1 MSDDVTDDDVVQDDQ
16 SGDEAAVQPFELS
29 PIPRAKSIRKYT
41 AQAASVRSSATI
53 GSLLGDVYY
62 AVISIAI
69 AIGVALGASQAMRV
83 ALPPEPDIRSPLNL
97 SLASLVI
104 VILIALGGVVLSL
117 AGRLG
122 PVGAGGAEAAWW
134 LGLPVDRRGLLR
146 PSARRLPVL
155 AGLVVAVIVALLDA
169 GLLADQGSRV
179 VRVASA
185 SALVAAGIVLVA
197 AVGQS
202 ASVSR
207 RAIAFLGD
215 VLLFL
220 APVVA
225 VVLASVGST
234 TNEVPAPPWWLVGVL
249 VVVAVALAY
258 LVDSRLGRMPSRTLR
273 ESGSV
278 ATQAAGAVVSMDSR
292 ELGRALTD
300 GAAAPVRRWTSRL
313 RTARGPA
320 SALVT
325 ADIVVLRR
333 SARHVVQLFVAA
345 LVPVLVSSVPELASP
360 FGVLLSLLVAGYV
373 AMSATGE
380 GARRAEMAPILD
392 RLLPIEAQSVRRL
405 RMIVPAGAMALWS
418 VVAFAAVGRWAS
430 DVPNWIVLGL
440 IATPVWAAAAVR
452 SSYRPAPDWGGALV
466 STPMGALPTGV
477 ATVLARGPDVVVLG
491 LLPVWIAV
499 LLRTINTPLMI
510 AQIVLS
516 AIAVAIASSIKKGSL
531 MERMMDA
538 QENAKAGAAR

>member
-1 MSDDVTDDDVVQDDQ
+1 MTDAAADESELDDQ
-16 SGDEAAVQPFELS
+16 SYDDPAVQPFELGAVPS
-29 PIPRAKSIRKYT
+29 AKSIRKFT
-41 AQAASVRSSATI
+41 AQAGNARGGASI

-69 AIGVALGASQAMRV
+69 SIGVALGFAQAMRV
-83 ALPPEPDIRSPLNL
+83 ALPGEPDIKSPLTL
-97 SLASLVI
+97 SLATLVV
-104 VILIALGGVVLSL
+104 VILIGIAGIVLSL

-146 PSARRLPVL
+146 PSARRLPLL
-155 AGLVVAVIVALLDA
+155 AGLVVAILVALLDS
-169 GLLADQGSRV
+169 GLLADDGG
-179 VRVASA
+179 RVARVTA
-185 SALVAAGIVLVA
+185 AGALIAAGIVLVA
-197 AVGQS
+197 GIGQS

-207 RAIAFLGD
+207 RAIALVGD

-220 APVVA
+220 APVAA
-225 VVLASVGST
+225 VVLASTGFSVDRIPS
-234 TNEVPAPPWWLVGVL
+234 PPWWVVGLFL
-249 VVVAVALAY
+249 VVVAGLAY
-258 LVDSRLGRMPSRTLR
+258 LVDTRLSRMPERTLR

-278 ATQAAGAVVSMDSR
+278 ASQAAGAVVSMDSR

-300 GAAAPVRRWTSRL
+300 GAAQPVRRWTSRL

-325 ADIVVLRR
+325 ADLVVLRR

-345 LVPVLVSSVPELASP
+345 LVPVLVSTVPQLASP
-360 FGVLLSLLVAGYV
+360 FGVLLAVLVAGYV

-392 RLLPIEAQSVRRL
+392 RLLPIDAKSVRRL
-405 RMIVPAGAMALWS
+405 RMIVPAAAMLLWS
-418 VVAFAAVGRWAS
+418 IVAFAAVGRWAS
-430 DVPNWIVLGL
+430 NVPDWIALGVVS
-440 IATPVWAAAAVR
+440 TPVWAAAAVR

-477 ATVLARGPDVVVLG
+477 ATVLARGPDLVVLG
-491 LLPVWIAV
+491 LLPVWIAI
-499 LLRTINTPLMI
+499 LLRTVNTPLMFVQI
-510 AQIVLS
+510 ALS
-516 AIAVAIASSIKKGSL
+516 AIAVAVASSIKKGSL

-538 QENAKAGAAR
+538 QEATKAGAGR

>member
-1 MSDDVTDDDVVQDDQ
+1 MDDGTVDGTDD
-16 SGDEAAVQPFELS
+16 EPAVQPYELGAV
-29 PIPRAKSIRKYT
+29 PGARSIRRYT
-41 AQAASVRSSATI
+41 AQAASARSDATI

-69 AIGVALGASQAMRV
+69 SIGVALGASQAMRV
-83 ALPPEPDIRSPLNL
+83 ALPPEPDISSPLSL
-97 SLASLVI
+97 SLASLVV
-104 VILIALGGVVLSL
+104 VILIALGGTVLSL

-146 PSARRLPVL
+146 PSSRRLPLL
-155 AGLVVAVIVALLDA
+155 AGFVGAVIVALLDA
-169 GLLADQGSRV
+169 GLLADEGSRV
-179 VRVASA
+179 ARVASA
-185 SALVAAGIVLVA
+185 SALVAAGIVLLA

-207 RAIAFLGD
+207 RAIAFVGD

-220 APVVA
+220 APVAA
-225 VVLASVGST
+225 VVLASLGWSVDR
-234 TNEVPAPPWWLVGVL
+234 VPGPPWWLVVVLLL
-249 VVVAVALAY
+249 VVVGLAF
-258 LVDSRLGRMPSRTLR
+258 LVDTRLGRMPEKTLR

-320 SALVT
+320 TALVT
-325 ADIVVLRR
+325 ADLAVLRR
-333 SARHVVQLFVAA
+333 SARHVVQLVVAA
-345 LVPVLVSSVPELASP
+345 LVPVLVSTVPELASP
-360 FGVLLSLLVAGYV
+360 FGVLLSVLVAGYV

-392 RLLPIEAQSVRRL
+392 RLLPIDAQTVRRL
-405 RMIVPAGAMALWS
+405 RMIVPAAAMLLWS

-430 DVPNWIVLGL
+430 NVPDWIALGVVS
-440 IATPVWAAAAVR
+440 TPVWAAAAVR

-477 ATVLARGPDVVVLG
+477 ATVLARGPDLVVLC
-491 LLPVWIAV
+491 LLPVWIAI
-499 LLRTINTPLMI
+499 LLRTVNTPLMGTQI
-510 AQIVLS
+510 ALS

-531 MERMMDA
+531 MERMMEA
-538 QENAKAGAAR
+538 QEQAKEGSVR